1 MIWAWGHTAPLVGS
15 YFSNQRL
22 NSDLRQ
28 GECRVL
34 TTGPP
39 GNSLKCYS
47 LVSQPLKN
55 EMLSL
60 KAILKVDS
68 GLELAMQ
75 FTSPVK
81 LYLP

>member
-1 MIWAWGHTAPLVGS
+1 
-15 YFSNQRL
+15 
-22 NSDLRQ
+22 
-28 GECRVL
+28 
-34 TTGPP
+34 
-39 GNSLKCYS
+39 
-47 LVSQPLKN
+47 
-55 EMLSL
+55 MLSL